1 MLVTFRSKA
10 AANVLML
17 KDLAER
23 LLGILGR
30 ELMSEGIFTVEQ
42 MPIAISQ
49 LEQAIAQE
57 RAKAQADYQT
67 LPEQQTQERTEYEDP
82 GLAQRAFP
90 LLDMLR
96 RAARA
101 GEPVIWQTSAPVQPK
116 LQ

>member
-10 AANVLML
+10 AANIMML

-30 ELMSEGIFTVEQ
+30 ELRSEGIFTVEQ
-42 MPIAISQ
+42 IPFAIRQ
-49 LEQAIAQE
+49 LERAIADEQVKL
-57 RAKAQADYQT
+57 RADYQNP
-67 LPEQQTQERTEYEDP
+67 PEQPTEAEYP

-96 RAARA
+96 RAART
-101 GEPVIWQTSAPVQPK
+101 GEPVIWQTSVPVQSK
-116 LQ
+116 